1 MSPAVKN
8 KVPDFKRLD
17 RTGAKLDAL
26 QPMTDAPSVEAQTD
40 DDHHRNAPRPD
51 DACLYGL
58 IGDIA
63 RAGGDT
69 TEANP
74 FAIALN
80 ALAYLSC
87 CVGRGPYLPVGNTYH
102 HARLFTMHVGRSG
115 RGRKG
120 DAVSIIHRIDMALR
134 QSDGHLAPQVHR
146 GGLSSREGLA
156 FLMHDGF
163 KEGKN
168 DLEAIH
174 DKRLW
179 IVESEFA
186 NVLQQ
191 TKRDGNTLSAA
202 LRDCWDGVAIK
213 PATKTNRISA
223 SHPHVSL
230 SAAVTPGELMSLMQA
245 RELSNGFANR
255 FIAIYSERTTMVA
268 FPQKPEQTVVDD
280 LARRV
285 ADVLRFA
292 GAERY
297 AERDHMRMTLSPSAA
312 AIYGELYMGELNR
325 HDYGALVTGLLE
337 RRAPV
342 LLRIAMLLALTDKTV
357 VIEPGHIQ
365 AALAW
370 VRYWVESVRFIF
382 SSAAQEDAQHKVAE
396 TAQKIVAFLQ
406 ASGRQRRTYI
416 TTKCFQGKL
425 PKSRIDLA
433 LDELLQATPSA
444 IRVETV
450 ARSDGPGSPTKFY
463 SLRANSANSGNCD
476 DSRGF
481 AGGSGASEVGE
492 LSEISQVVAVGGVA
506 STPTVRSVRQT
517 ANAEITRAN
526 AHGSQSSLISP
537 APSNVEGF

>member
-1 MSPAVKN
+1 LDSARPL
-8 KVPDFKRLD
+8 PDA
-17 RTGAKLDAL
+17 TYSESQA
-26 QPMTDAPSVEAQTD
+26 E

-51 DACLYGL
+51 DGCLYGL

-80 ALAYLSC
+80 ALAYLGC
-87 CVGRGPYLPVGNTYH
+87 CVGRGPFLAVGNTYH
-102 HARLFTMHVGRSG
+102 HARLFAMHVGRSG

-120 DAVSIIHRIDMALR
+120 DAVAIIHRIDKALR
-134 QSDGHLAPQVHR
+134 ESSEHLAPQVHR

-163 KEGKN
+163 NEGKSEV
-168 DLEAIH
+168 EAIH

-202 LRDCWDGVAIK
+202 LRDCWDGVGIK

-230 SAAVTPGELMSLMQA
+230 SAAVTPGELLSLMQA

-255 FIAIYSERTTMVA
+255 FITIYSERARMTA
-268 FPQKPEQTVVDD
+268 FPKATAQEVVDD
-280 LARRV
+280 LTRRV
-285 ADVLRFA
+285 AEVLSFA
-292 GAERY
+292 GADRY
-297 AERDHMRMTLSPSAA
+297 AERDHMPMSLAPSASTLYA
-312 AIYGELYMGELNR
+312 ELYMGELNR
-325 HDYGALVTGLLE
+325 HDYGSLVTGLLE

-342 LLRIAMLLALTDKTV
+342 LLRIAMLLALTDHTV
-357 VIEPGHIQ
+357 VIDAQHIQ

-382 SSAAQEDAQHKVAE
+382 SSAAQEDAQHKVAD
-396 TAQKIVAFLQ
+396 TAAKIVAFLQ
-406 ASGRQRRTYI
+406 ANGRQRRTDI

-425 PKSRIDLA
+425 PKTSIDLA
-433 LDELLQATPSA
+433 LDELLQATPPA
-444 IRVETV
+444 IDVETV

-463 SLRANSANSGNCD
+463 SLQAKSAKSANCE
-476 DSRGF
+476 DSRSGVSY
-481 AGGSGASEVGE
+481 SGAGEFSEVCVTPTAANPE
-492 LSEISQVVAVGGVA
+492 L
-506 STPTVRSVRQT
+506 TTTVRSVRTIPQ
-517 ANAEITRAN
+517 NENEEVSRAN
-526 AHGSQSSLISP
+526 AHDSLSSLIST
-537 APSNVEGF
+537 AKSNNAEEI